1 MRVILDTGPL
11 VAYLARNEQH
21 SAWCST
27 QMATLKPPLY
37 TCEAVL
43 SEAQFLLQAYP
54 KGTDRL
60 IALLRRSILNVSFSY
75 AEHAER
81 VNELMVKYADVPM
94 SFADG
99 CLVCMTE
106 QTESTIFT
114 LDSDFRIY
122 RRRRNQPLQLVAPF

>member
-1 MRVILDTGPL
+1 MHGI
-11 VAYLARNEQH
+11 AYFMIGGLRYSVLFGKAWLAAIGKTEEEVRNEGG
-21 SAWCST
+21 APV
-27 QMATLKPPLY
+27 A
-37 TCEAVL
+37 
-43 SEAQFLLQAYP
+43 
-54 KGTDRL
+54 L
-60 IALLRRSILNVSFSY
+60 IELLRRSILDVSFSY

-122 RRRRNQPLQLVAPF
+122 RRRRNQPLQLIAPF